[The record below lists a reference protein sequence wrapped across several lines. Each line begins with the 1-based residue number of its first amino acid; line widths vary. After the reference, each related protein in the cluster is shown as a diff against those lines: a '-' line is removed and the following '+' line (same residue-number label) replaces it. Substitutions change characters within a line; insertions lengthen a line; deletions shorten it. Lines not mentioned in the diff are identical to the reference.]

1 MAYIKKGSKPNP
13 KQTIKVKKGSR
24 DSKFLK
30 GIVKAKASGRPV
42 SQAATNRASEILQKL
57 QKKNKKFMTGR

>member
-1 MAYIKKGSKPNP
+1 LRKERKSNGIYKKGSKPNP

-30 GIVKAKASGRPV
+30 GIVKAK
-42 SQAATNRASEILQKL
+42 
-57 QKKNKKFMTGR
+57 